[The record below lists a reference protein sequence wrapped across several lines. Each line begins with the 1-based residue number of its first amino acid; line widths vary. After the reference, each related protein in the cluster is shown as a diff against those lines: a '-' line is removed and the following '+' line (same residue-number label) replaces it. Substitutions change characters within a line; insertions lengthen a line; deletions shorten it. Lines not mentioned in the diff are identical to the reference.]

1 MKSIFSILFLS
12 VASLIMAQTK
22 SIDTEKSSIN
32 WKGSKVLS
40 AHYGNINFKSGQLI
54 FKNNQVIGGNFVV
67 DMTSIVVTDLEAG
80 KGKEKLEKHLKNED
94 FFDVEKHQ
102 TSTLAFKKVK
112 NLEKDNYEVTAD
124 LTIKGITQPVTF
136 NLNVASTKG
145 GGQLVF
151 DRTKYDIKYGSGS
164 FFDNLGD
171 RAISNDIELNVMFTL
186 K

>member
-12 VASLIMAQTK
+12 VASIIMAQTK
-22 SIDTEKSSIN
+22 SIDIEKSIIQ

-40 AHYGNINFKSGQLI
+40 AHYGNINFKSGSLI
-54 FKNNQVIGGNFVV
+54 FKDNKLAGGNFVV
-67 DMTSIVVTDLEAG
+67 DMTSIVCTDLEAG

-94 FFDVEKHQ
+94 FFDVENHQ
-102 TSTLAFKKVK
+102 TSTLVFKKIK
-112 NLEKDNYEVTAD
+112 TLENNLYEVTAD
-124 LTIKGITQPVTF
+124 LTIKGITQSVTF
-136 NLNVASTKG
+136 SINVASTKG

-151 DRTKYDIKYGSGS
+151 DRTKFDIKYGSGS

-171 RAISNDIELNVMFTL
+171 RAISNDIELNVMFAL

>member
-1 MKSIFSILFLS
+1 MKFIFSLLFISSFVLFN
-12 VASLIMAQTK
+12 AQTK
-22 SIDTEKSSIN
+22 SIDVSSSTIN

-40 AHYGNINFKSGQLI
+40 AHYGNIDFKSGSLI
-54 FKNNQVIGGNFVV
+54 FKDDKVVGGNFVV
-67 DMTSIVVTDLEAG
+67 DMTSIVCTDLEAG

-94 FFDVEKHQ
+94 FFDVENHP
-102 TSTLAFKKVK
+102 TSTLVFKKIK
-112 NLEKDNYEVTAD
+112 TLDNNLYEITAD
-124 LTIKGITQPVTF
+124 LTIKGITQSVTF
-136 NLNVASTKG
+136 SLNVASTKG